1 MNGYKVGKLFI
12 KNFKLMNEREI
23 DFTSNDLFI
32 LDGPNGYGK
41 TSVFDAL
48 ELLLSKKIS
57 RVNDNDVEDNKFKHK
72 DSLFAKDSNEP
83 ILIKGE
89 FLKDNQSLYFAIHL
103 EAKKD
108 SKKWD
113 NYQCY
118 QLNNY
123 YDDISI
129 GQKVENFNEILGLT
143 QNKITLTDDYK
154 NFYYIQQEN
163 NTQFFKQSE
172 KARIKLL
179 SKFFATEDAEVLKNG
194 LDEKLKKIKVVTEE
208 LDVKLNA
215 KNVQLK
221 RLEEQS
227 IAIQTKDIIYISLNS
242 AKPWDKEE
250 YVPLNKDKLQEVLKE
265 IETIKFL
272 LIHIDAFKKFLKNEK
287 YSNLI
292 KDDTNIKRFIIIEHF
307 KEDFAKF
314 EELIKEEKI
323 YKEFQTIAKEEDYNK
338 LKDFNYKLKLEKLN
352 IDNKEE
358 TFEKIDLLIKNID
371 DTIKEA
377 GELSELANNI
387 NLTRTQLK
395 EKYSRFEEESK
406 ENGECPYCGYDGWNS
421 FENLEEEFRK
431 KEKFFN
437 SFKDEKSDKVTSLKN
452 ELFTKEFKSISVI
465 ITVYL
470 EKSEN
475 IISNDFF
482 TQLQEF
488 YNTDKLSTFTEK
500 LKRVSLYDELKKY
513 TNQDRKKVEDISGY
527 IKNFKETIEGNI
539 VKIEDAEFNEKKD
552 TIIEAFNI
560 YEKKLDK
567 IEKLN
572 IDTIKQ
578 KKEWIEQSYYTQ
590 EEEKKQKVKTSITDI
605 ERKITLLKKVME
617 SQTKGVL
624 KTLQN
629 KLDKKIKEQWQQVIK
644 QIEIP
649 LYIYSGKILQDTQR
663 GNGVFI
669 DYDTSKKQSP
679 LKFLST
685 LESDYD
691 ATFSMSTG
699 QLSALVISLTLAL
712 NKVYGMNENGGVIL
726 IDDPMQSMD
735 EMNVTSFIELI
746 RNDFE
751 NSQFILSTHESKI
764 SRLLHYKFLKY
775 GKEVKNYSVKKEF
788 FNEFI

>member
-1 MNGYKVGKLFI
+1 M
-12 KNFKLMNEREI
+12 
-23 DFTSNDLFI
+23 S
-32 LDGPNGYGK
+32 
-41 TSVFDAL
+41 
-48 ELLLSKKIS
+48 
-57 RVNDNDVEDNKFKHK
+57 
-72 DSLFAKDSNEP
+72 
-83 ILIKGE
+83 
-89 FLKDNQSLYFAIHL
+89 
-103 EAKKD
+103 
-108 SKKWD
+108 
-113 NYQCY
+113 
-118 QLNNY
+118 
-123 YDDISI
+123 
-129 GQKVENFNEILGLT
+129 
-143 QNKITLTDDYK
+143 
-154 NFYYIQQEN
+154 
-163 NTQFFKQSE
+163 
-172 KARIKLL
+172 
-179 SKFFATEDAEVLKNG
+179 
-194 LDEKLKKIKVVTEE
+194 
-208 LDVKLNA
+208 
-215 KNVQLK
+215 
-221 RLEEQS
+221 
-227 IAIQTKDIIYISLNS
+227 
-242 AKPWDKEE
+242 
-250 YVPLNKDKLQEVLKE
+250 
-265 IETIKFL
+265 
-272 LIHIDAFKKFLKNEK
+272 
-287 YSNLI
+287 
-292 KDDTNIKRFIIIEHF
+292 
-307 KEDFAKF
+307 
-314 EELIKEEKI
+314 
-323 YKEFQTIAKEEDYNK
+323 
-338 LKDFNYKLKLEKLN
+338 
-352 IDNKEE
+352 
-358 TFEKIDLLIKNID
+358 
-371 DTIKEA
+371 
-377 GELSELANNI
+377 
-387 NLTRTQLK
+387 
-395 EKYSRFEEESK
+395 
-406 ENGECPYCGYDGWNS
+406 
-421 FENLEEEFRK
+421 
-431 KEKFFN
+431 N